1 MIEMKEEKM
10 DFLIET
16 VTILVITETIM
27 VIITEMVNKETTSI
41 IKKEILTLEIIMM
54 VEIIEMV
61 KNVILMNVEL
71 KEKSKI

>member
-1 MIEMKEEKM
+1 M
-10 DFLIET
+10 DFLI
-16 VTILVITETIM
+16 ETIM
-27 VIITEMVNKETTSI
+27 VIITEMMNKETTSI

>member
-16 VTILVITETIM
+16 IM
-27 VIITEMVNKETTSI
+27 VIITEMMNKETTSI

>member
-16 VTILVITETIM
+16 ITILVITETIM